1 MWSERTEQGIFA
13 AGIGVILV
21 LIGSLFLY
29 QRHVDAKNVIPQSEW
44 QAKADE
50 FSVEGYEEEEDL
62 IAYMLWQI
70 QEKNLD
76 YALRGCAV
84 QDLAKYFSM
93 TYYIE
98 YTEQYPDLNLIPPA
112 DYGSSAY
119 EAISVSRLSRDY
131 AVKLENAFQMLS
143 KYGNLKLVD
152 AVEDVPE
159 NPDGKYYERQDK
171 ICEILG
177 SRSIREM
184 LITVR
189 TDQGTIEM
197 RWTLARYKRFWKL
210 LLFNPL
216 EQYQSADMDI
226 SMCSEE
232 IMGLLDAN
240 VNESDVIACNYYFVN
255 DCSEESPEEL
265 LNRFFLYLQKQD
277 VWSAMTYYELYDQK
291 PSADMTYFERQ
302 SQAAV
307 EIQNLFYHMFMPD
320 ENMKAWYL
328 RDMDDRADQL
338 VEELSTAQMIY
349 SNFENFEILESSEN
363 KTKCR
368 MVYVYNNRCE
378 WINFNLIYDNGWKI
392 ESMEL

>member
-184 LITVR
+184 LITVQ
-189 TDQGTIEM
+189 TDQGAIKM

-226 SMCSEE
+226 SVGSEDKME
-232 IMGLLDAN
+232 LLDSN

-255 DCSEESPEEL
+255 DCSEENPEEL
-265 LNRFFLYLQKQD
+265 VNRFLLYIQKQD
-277 VWSAMTYYELYDQK
+277 VWSAMTYYKLYDHE
-291 PSADMTYFERQ
+291 PAVDMEYFGRQ
-302 SQAAV
+302 NQAAV
-307 EIQNLFYHMFMPD
+307 EIQNLFYRMFMPD

-328 RDMDDRADQL
+328 RDMEERAVQL
-338 VEELSTAQMIY
+338 VEELSTAQIVY
-349 SNFENFEILESSEN
+349 AKFANFEILENSED
-363 KTKCR
+363 KIKCHI
-368 MVYVYNNRCE
+368 MYGYNNRYE
-378 WINFNLIYDNGWKI
+378 WITFNLVYSNGWKI
-392 ESMEL
+392 ERIE

>member
-13 AGIGVILV
+13 VGIGVILV

-119 EAISVSRLSRDY
+119 EAISVSRLSLDY

-177 SRSIREM
+177 ARSIREM
-184 LITVR
+184 LITVQ

-197 RWTLARYKRFWKL
+197 CWTLARYKRFWKL

-216 EQYQSADMDI
+216 EQYQSADINISSISREIIESMDT
-226 SMCSEE
+226 
-232 IMGLLDAN
+232 N
-240 VNESDVIACNYYFVN
+240 VDKSDVLTCNYYFVN
-255 DCSEESPEEL
+255 DCSEENPEDL
-265 LNRFFLYLQKQD
+265 VNRFLLYLQKQD
-277 VWSAMTYYELYDQK
+277 VWSAMTYYKLYDQK
-291 PSADMTYFERQ
+291 PSADMSYFKRQ
-302 SQAAV
+302 NQAAV
-307 EIQNLFYHMFMPD
+307 EIQNLFYRMFMPD
-320 ENMKAWYL
+320 ENMKEWYL
-328 RDMDDRADQL
+328 RDMDARAAQL
-338 VEELSTAQMIY
+338 VGELSTAQLVY
-349 SNFENFEILESSEN
+349 SNFANIEILESTQN
-363 KTKCR
+363 KIKCHI
-368 MVYVYNNRCE
+368 VYAYNNRYE
-378 WINFNLIYDNGWKI
+378 WITFNLTYDNGWKI
-392 ESMEL
+392 ESIE

>member
-44 QAKADE
+44 QAEADE

-93 TYYIE
+93 TYYIQ

-131 AVKLENAFQMLS
+131 AVKLENAFQTLS
-143 KYGNLKLVD
+143 KYGNLELVD

-216 EQYQSADMDI
+216 EQYQSMDMNISSSNQEVIGSLDI
-226 SMCSEE
+226 NM
-232 IMGLLDAN
+232 DK
-240 VNESDVIACNYYFVN
+240 SDVLICNYYFVN
-255 DCSEESPEEL
+255 DCSEKKPEEL
-265 LNRFFLYLQKQD
+265 VNIFLLYLQKQD
-277 VWSAMTYYELYDQK
+277 VWSAMTYYKLYDHK
-291 PSADMTYFERQ
+291 PSVDMEYFERQ
-302 SQAAV
+302 NHAAV
-307 EIQNLFYHMFMPD
+307 EIQNLFYRMFMPD
-320 ENMKAWYL
+320 ENMKEWYL
-328 RDMDDRADQL
+328 RDMDDRAVQL
-338 VEELSTAQMIY
+338 VGELSTAQMVY
-349 SNFENFEILESSEN
+349 SNFSNYEILESSEH
-363 KTKCR
+363 KMKCCI
-368 MVYVYNNRCE
+368 MYGYDNRYD
-378 WINFNLIYDNGWKI
+378 WVTFNLIYDNGWKI
-392 ESMEL
+392 ESIEL